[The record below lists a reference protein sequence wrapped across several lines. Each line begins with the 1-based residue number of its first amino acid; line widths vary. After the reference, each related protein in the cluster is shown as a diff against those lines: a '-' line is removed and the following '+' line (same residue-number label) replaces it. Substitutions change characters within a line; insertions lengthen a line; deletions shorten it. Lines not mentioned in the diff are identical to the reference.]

1 MQLYR
6 LRCECG
12 AETSVSK
19 GQAGGEVRCAG
30 CGRAVAVPT
39 LREFA
44 QLPMAE
50 GDTGHSGAP
59 KQWTLRQGLIAGGTV
74 IALVCWGLA
83 AWISSA
89 THFEFDIERVQFEI
103 DRAPFMRVYAA
114 WKELQ
119 VADVER
125 DETIGEYR
133 SRNLGR
139 VGKASATT
147 LTALG
152 GVGVLIA
159 LGGALLVRG
168 GSREPQDRAA

>member
-19 GQAGGEVRCAG
+19 GQAGGEVSCGG

-39 LREFA
+39 FREIG
-44 QLPMAE
+44 QLPLAE
-50 GDTGHSGAP
+50 AESGQVRGP
-59 KQWTLRQGLIAGGTV
+59 KQWSLRQGLIAGGTV
-74 IALVCWGLA
+74 IALVCWGMA

-89 THFEFDIERVQFEI
+89 THFDFDIDRVRFEI

-119 VADVER
+119 WADVER
-125 DETIGEYR
+125 DETVGEYR
-133 SRNLGR
+133 AKNLGR
-139 VGKASATT
+139 VGKSSATT

-168 GSREPQDRAA
+168 GGRPAEDAG